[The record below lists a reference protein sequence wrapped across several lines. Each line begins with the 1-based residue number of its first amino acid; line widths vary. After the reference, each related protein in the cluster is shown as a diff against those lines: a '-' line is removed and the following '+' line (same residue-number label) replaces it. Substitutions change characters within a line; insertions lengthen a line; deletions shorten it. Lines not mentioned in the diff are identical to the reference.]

1 MEWKQN
7 VPESIDPSRL
17 PYPPPYCGL
26 PVSVWVGHDNDTFC
40 EPVIRLLLFGR
51 SLWPIPSL
59 PCSSSMSRSWEL
71 LLWKMRG
78 PIFPTYQAISVHG
91 MDVLNLLGTS
101 NHRFDLGQQYKLL
114 EMPHASR
121 IVDYCPKKPIK
132 ASRDLGKH
140 SDAIQVQNQL
150 AWKSRPFAYMVVV
163 STGYQIAIGYQVHR
177 GTIGTTGFQAHTQ
190 QHSSSYNYNLP

>member
-1 MEWKQN
+1 MANSQLALQFFN
-7 VPESIDPSRL
+7 
-17 PYPPPYCGL
+17 
-26 PVSVWVGHDNDTFC
+26 
-40 EPVIRLLLFGR
+40 EPVLGVALVENEGAHL
-51 SLWPIPSL
+51 
-59 PCSSSMSRSWEL
+59 
-71 LLWKMRG
+71 
-78 PIFPTYQAISVHG
+78 PTYQAISVHG

-150 AWKSRPFAYMVVV
+150 A
-163 STGYQIAIGYQVHR
+163 
-177 GTIGTTGFQAHTQ
+177 
-190 QHSSSYNYNLP
+190 